1 MDYLVANSGKAK
13 SITRNGR
20 EYLVVPASLI
30 VPGVLNGSKGR
41 LYYSPKH
48 TQKSTEKWN
57 GTPITMYHPTVNGEY
72 VSAKH
77 SSVKHYGW
85 LENARYRNKL
95 TSEAW
100 IDVERTKTHPE
111 GEYVLNRLRQG
122 LPVELST
129 GLYTEDIERNGID
142 SRSGQAYTHLAV
154 DYRPDHLAILPSQTG
169 ACSLR
174 DGCGLNVNAKPCCD
188 ECKSGKS
195 CSGSKPMKKCPE
207 CSGEMTVN
215 KKGVMTCNGCG
226 YKAKM
231 GPTSNAKKGG
241 GANCGIGPGGFSKGN
256 KCAGGGGGV
265 SNKLY
270 RSTTS
275 GAPNAVWKKAMDK
288 ADKQAVATMKSD
300 IPGFGLHKI
309 TGDHVHEPR
318 VEGSTSASMKA
329 IKDSLK
335 KAGYKAP
342 GKWNKPDS
350 QTFQHPDGHQ
360 VTVSKYEATGGGGG
374 RSVKYYP
381 QYKLE
386 DFTLNTSEVKPPM
399 KKKLVNW
406 LVVNCACWKG
416 QEAVLNKMDET
427 HLKALRQ
434 QALAANE
441 AADVLKTVKDTLG
454 VNTLTSDT
462 LKAELG
468 KLKTSGK
475 NIVTNGSG
483 YDKKMKM
490 KKPAMNEDDEEMD
503 DEDDEEMTPTP
514 KGKKKMMPVANTED
528 DQLKEEY
535 RQVVEERRQELA
547 GKIVSNMKFVS
558 EDARKKKY
566 AKLLKL
572 TTNELREELEGLA
585 PVTANTITL
594 DDETPPGYVPSRI
607 GAGVVPTA
615 NRGANNQPLEPIPV
629 ESIDWSELSAFG
641 K

>member
-13 SITRNGR
+13 SVTRNGR

-85 LENARYRNKL
+85 LENAQYRNKL
-95 TSEAW
+95 ISEAW

-111 GEYVLNRLRQG
+111 GEYVINRLRQG

-142 SRSGQAYTHLAV
+142 ARSGQAYTHLAV
-154 DYRPDHLAILPSQTG
+154 DYRPDHLAILPSQVG
-169 ACSLR
+169 ACSLQ

-207 CSGEMTVN
+207 CSGAMTTN
-215 KKGVMTCNGCG
+215 KRGVMTCNGCG
-226 YKAKM
+226 YKAKPGM
-231 GPTSNAKKGG
+231 KK
-241 GANCGIGPGGFSKGN
+241 P
-256 KCAGGGGGV
+256 
-265 SNKLY
+265 
-270 RSTTS
+270 
-275 GAPNAVWKKAMDK
+275 
-288 ADKQAVATMKSD
+288 
-300 IPGFGLHKI
+300 
-309 TGDHVHEPR
+309 
-318 VEGSTSASMKA
+318 
-329 IKDSLK
+329 
-335 KAGYKAP
+335 
-342 GKWNKPDS
+342 
-350 QTFQHPDGHQ
+350 
-360 VTVSKYEATGGGGG
+360 VT
-374 RSVKYYP
+374 
-381 QYKLE
+381 
-386 DFTLNTSEVKPPM
+386 NTSEVEPPM

-462 LKAELG
+462 IKAELTKLKAEP
-468 KLKTSGK
+468 KQPK

-483 YDKKMKM
+483 YDKKTKM

-503 DEDDEEMTPTP
+503 DEDEEVTTPAP

-547 GKIVSNMKFVS
+547 GKIVANMKFVS

-585 PVTANTITL
+585 PVTANTVTL

-607 GAGVVPTA
+607 GAGLPPTA
-615 NRGANNQPLEPIPV
+615 NRGTNNQTLEPIPV

>member
-85 LENARYRNKL
+85 LENAQYRNKL
-95 TSEAW
+95 LSEAW

-207 CSGEMTVN
+207 CSGKMTVN

-231 GPTSNAKKGG
+231 GPTSNAGK
-241 GANCGIGPGGFSKGN
+241 NCGIGSGGFSKGN
-256 KCAGGGGGV
+256 KCAGGGGGAA
-265 SNKLY
+265 S
-270 RSTTS
+270 ST
-275 GAPNAVWKKAMDK
+275 
-288 ADKQAVATMKSD
+288 
-300 IPGFGLHKI
+300 
-309 TGDHVHEPR
+309 
-318 VEGSTSASMKA
+318 
-329 IKDSLK
+329 
-335 KAGYKAP
+335 
-342 GKWNKPDS
+342 
-350 QTFQHPDGHQ
+350 
-360 VTVSKYEATGGGGG
+360 G
-374 RSVKYYP
+374 RSVKTKNQAIQRATSLGEKAKAAGTPEAHAKAAKAYAKAKSMVKP
-381 QYKLE
+381 QTSRHTELSMLHSYHSAQSRGKTPAGFKNTLKKNSAKNQE
-386 DFTLNTSEVKPPM
+386 LSLNTSEVEPPM

-427 HLKALRQ
+427 HLKTLRQ

-454 VNTLTSDT
+454 VNTLTFDT
-462 LKAELG
+462 LKTELG
-468 KLKTSGK
+468 KLKAEPKQSK

-503 DEDDEEMTPTP
+503 DEEDMEVEISVP
-514 KGKKKMMPVANTED
+514 KGKKKMPVANTED

-547 GKIVSNMKFVS
+547 GKIVANMKFVS

-585 PVTANTITL
+585 PVTANTVTL

-607 GAGVVPTA
+607 GAGLPPTA
-615 NRGANNQPLEPIPV
+615 NRGANNQTLEPIPV